1 MPDLN
6 KENLT
11 GGNDTP
17 TGNENPTGNE
27 TPTES
32 DTPPQEGNEN
42 PAEDGN
48 PTGDDTPTEDE
59 TPAED
64 ENPAGD
70 ESPAEDGTPSEG
82 DGNPSEDGENLTGG
96 FIPSEIR
103 DEETASE
110 NTMQM
115 ILSDFQESL
124 GSKETDITTLTESI
138 RSLVEV
144 MSTEAQ
150 SDIYEPPDIPIEG
163 YREWNYPVTVEY
175 LISVVGFDEAVSQTD
190 TYPDADI
197 FLEDYQGF
205 AYECFKGTT
214 FKDFYLNKITDAGG
228 NVVYD
233 AQAETEEPPIE
244 EPTEDLRPAILE
256 TLQAMDKRLET
267 MEETLAG
274 IDSLSANTLDYY
286 GDTLK
291 LYKEQNALLTNTL
304 AVNMALLFVL
314 VVSFGHKIAHAF
326 WQRMRVG

>member
-1 MPDLN
+1 MSDLN
-6 KENLT
+6 KENFT

-42 PAEDGN
+42 PAEN
-48 PTGDDTPTEDE
+48 ENPTEDKNP
-59 TPAED
+59 TED

-70 ESPAEDGTPSEG
+70 ENPAE
-82 DGNPSEDGENLTGG
+82 DGNPSEDGEHLTGG
-96 FIPSEIR
+96 FIPSEIPV
-103 DEETASE
+103 EETATE

-124 GSKETDITTLTESI
+124 GSKEADITTLTESI

-150 SDIYEPPDIPIEG
+150 SDIYEPPDIPVEG

-304 AVNMALLFVL
+304 AVNMALLFLL